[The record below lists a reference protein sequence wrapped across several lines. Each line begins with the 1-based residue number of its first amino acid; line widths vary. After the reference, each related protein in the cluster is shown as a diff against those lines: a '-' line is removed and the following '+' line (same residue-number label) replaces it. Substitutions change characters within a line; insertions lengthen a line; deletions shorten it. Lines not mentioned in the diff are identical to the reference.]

1 MITTLTILL
10 IIILLAIWN
19 GLVIEWKL
27 KGKYSNQWHFVG
39 GLIRALLIGLVYVNS
54 GLWLAIGTAF
64 LCWMP
69 YNMIINKIMGNG
81 LFYLSDKGID
91 GFIKRLIKR
100 TI

>member
-10 IIILLAIWN
+10 IILLLAVWN

-27 KGKYSNQWHFVG
+27 KGKYSKQWHMAG
-39 GLIRALLIGLVYVNS
+39 GLIRALLIGLVYINS
-54 GLWLAIGTAF
+54 GIYWALGAAF
-64 LCWMP
+64 LSWLP
-69 YNMIINKIMGNG
+69 YNMIINLLMGNG

-91 GFIKRLIKR
+91 GWIKRLIKR